1 MGEWHNSWFQ
11 ELLLRG
17 AEPRSEVK
25 MKKNGLLFM
34 PEKAGLVQ
42 DCSGQLRAA
51 LIRDTRS
58 THTSGHREWG
68 THNHEDEVKGGVPQG
83 RLGLSGFTSCT
94 PATELLATRP
104 IPDPTH

>member
-1 MGEWHNSWFQ
+1 MNGIIHGS
-11 ELLLRG
+11 
-17 AEPRSEVK
+17 RSSSCEAQNHV
-25 MKKNGLLFM
+25 LM

-58 THTSGHREWG
+58 THTSEHREWG